1 MQTIQDGV
9 LSFVWRKVPPKS
21 TDSVFAL
28 LDFGKFSSADE
39 LHMGSCPLYG
49 GSLGISRKLECV
61 STFVICVLYFKSQRM
76 QMAN

>member
-1 MQTIQDGV
+1 MEEGALVINRQ
-9 LSFVWRKVPPKS
+9 PKCIC
-21 TDSVFAL
+21 T
-28 LDFGKFSSADE
+28 FGLFDE

-49 GSLGISRKLECV
+49 GSLGISRKPECV